1 MANKLA
7 QYSVSGANQDIT
19 KSKHSKEF
27 YFDGQHIRIIATD
40 GQSTGSVTN
49 EKGTVLKV
57 SFPNISIDTV
67 SSTISY
73 GSSLLEFDNNELTNE
88 VNSDLVSS
96 TISDYT
102 IIGNSVTRDSLILF
116 TTTPAGDVIW
126 KVNNILEDG
135 GDYELE
141 LLYIRNL
148 GFSVDFPIQTIF
160 NFENENIQKVYWV
173 DGNQQ
178 LRFINITF
186 SNIKGNGNLIDV
198 NKSNLNFVG
207 NVEFSQPEITDYI
220 GGGTH
225 TAGMI
230 QYSYN
235 MYNLNGSQTKISPLS
250 DLVPLDKGDGA
261 GGGEINEIIGT
272 TPKLEIANLDRRY
285 THIKV
290 YAIKYTSLGQIPTI
304 SLINE
309 SEIDSNNFVYFD
321 TGSVIEDLSL
331 SEFLFLGSDPFIP
344 RHIESKDNRLLLS
357 DIKSKNFLLPD
368 ELDLRAY
375 SFPENSTTTQVIDEV
390 TGVIQVIDEVT
401 GVIQS
406 IAQGNKLPVNNNY
419 DLPLKNSSINPNYK
433 INNFQYDSSNNGG
446 SGKFINY
453 ELKEVPNNDTKTQ
466 KYFKK
471 DEVYRIGIKF
481 YNKLGQTSL
490 PKWIADF
497 KCFTNNL
504 DNKHSELKVRFTP
517 EFFLWLNTYEFES
530 KDDIP
535 VGFKI
540 LRASRNENDKTII
553 CQGILNSMMYQVK
566 GDESD
571 FSKWSDNNKRLEF
584 QDKTVKMPGYL
595 TRTFRTFP
603 NSNENGGSSSTE
615 EKLGKTKH
623 LFWIG
628 GLNDNDLNRTSSEI
642 GHENDSSSTF
652 LHTAMMQM
660 YSPEILFNKS
670 LTFANDLQLVPIG
683 LVNNTKNGIWAR
695 EIFTNSNT
703 IKNKGKSESGLNP
716 YLINPN
722 DYIEDEGFRATFN
735 TGGGLDTGI
744 PHAYIASTGAEDTF
758 NARQWYRE
766 YNTFFENNNVN
777 AKYDIYGSPEISEK
791 GDDDRLYNDDGR
803 FAYKNNLRGFLVGGG
818 QRGKI
823 LDIKSNNCKTATI
836 VLNDNNLTETQNR
849 IKLEDIFQNLPVTAV
864 DTSTKEN
871 SLIVS
876 EIRRKDSYTYFGKI
890 YNGNSFEEK
899 KRTVYLEIGDYVKLN
914 GPSTNVVINN
924 PGDTFVQ
931 NFKFLK
937 LNRTAEDSATIDDTI
952 LSEIVSFPVETQI
965 NLKNRNDLSLND
977 WTNKFLPQQDEYT
990 QYNQVYS
997 QGSNLIRSNDVDF
1010 TFRKIDEFDTRI
1022 QSSKLKIPNESI
1034 DSWTDILANEVMD
1047 LDGKYGP
1054 INALLTYRDKVYA
1067 FQDEAIALIAV
1078 NPRVQ
1083 VQGDDGIGIE
1093 LGKGNVLYD
1102 YQYITNSSGA
1112 VNKWGIVKGKKGIYY
1127 YDLLNKGVGR
1137 IPDASSMLLSDLKGF
1152 HSWFNNNYDYNKLR
1166 TDNPLLGEGV
1176 VLGTDIYNNDV
1187 YITLLQGNKSFTRVF
1202 NEGVDYFIDQK
1213 TYKPSMYINKGNKLF
1228 MNSNNNIYENNI
1240 GKYNKFLG
1248 KHEEST
1254 ITLMVNPNA
1263 NQDTVFNNIFYNSEV
1278 YLDDIDQPDKTIT
1291 HIQAYNEYQDSG
1303 KISLEIG
1310 RDKNLRRKF
1319 REWKANIPRNGR
1331 NRIRNPWIFLKLTFN
1346 NTNDYKLILHDI
1358 IVSYTV

>member
-1 MANKLA
+1 L
-7 QYSVSGANQDIT
+7 
-19 KSKHSKEF
+19 
-27 YFDGQHIRIIATD
+27 
-40 GQSTGSVTN
+40 
-49 EKGTVLKV
+49 
-57 SFPNISIDTV
+57 
-67 SSTISY
+67 
-73 GSSLLEFDNNELTNE
+73 
-88 VNSDLVSS
+88 
-96 TISDYT
+96 
-102 IIGNSVTRDSLILF
+102 
-116 TTTPAGDVIW
+116 
-126 KVNNILEDG
+126 
-135 GDYELE
+135 
-141 LLYIRNL
+141 
-148 GFSVDFPIQTIF
+148 
-160 NFENENIQKVYWV
+160 
-173 DGNQQ
+173 
-178 LRFINITF
+178 
-186 SNIKGNGNLIDV
+186 V
-198 NKSNLNFVG
+198 NKS
-207 NVEFSQPEITDYI
+207 
-220 GGGTH
+220 
-225 TAGMI
+225 
-230 QYSYN
+230 
-235 MYNLNGSQTKISPLS
+235 
-250 DLVPLDKGDGA
+250 
-261 GGGEINEIIGT
+261 
-272 TPKLEIANLDRRY
+272 
-285 THIKV
+285 
-290 YAIKYTSLGQIPTI
+290 
-304 SLINE
+304 
-309 SEIDSNNFVYFD
+309 
-321 TGSVIEDLSL
+321 
-331 SEFLFLGSDPFIP
+331 
-344 RHIESKDNRLLLS
+344 
-357 DIKSKNFLLPD
+357 
-368 ELDLRAY
+368 
-375 SFPENSTTTQVIDEV
+375 
-390 TGVIQVIDEVT
+390 
-401 GVIQS
+401 
-406 IAQGNKLPVNNNY
+406 
-419 DLPLKNSSINPNYK
+419 
-433 INNFQYDSSNNGG
+433 
-446 SGKFINY
+446 
-453 ELKEVPNNDTKTQ
+453 
-466 KYFKK
+466 
-471 DEVYRIGIKF
+471 
-481 YNKLGQTSL
+481 
-490 PKWIADF
+490 KW
-497 KCFTNNL
+497 
-504 DNKHSELKVRFTP
+504 
-517 EFFLWLNTYEFES
+517 FE
-530 KDDIP
+530 
-535 VGFKI
+535 G
-540 LRASRNENDKTII
+540 
-553 CQGILNSMMYQVK
+553 
-566 GDESD
+566 
-571 FSKWSDNNKRLEF
+571 
-584 QDKTVKMPGYL
+584 
-595 TRTFRTFP
+595 
-603 NSNENGGSSSTE
+603 
-615 EKLGKTKH
+615 
-623 LFWIG
+623 
-628 GLNDNDLNRTSSEI
+628 
-642 GHENDSSSTF
+642 
-652 LHTAMMQM
+652 
-660 YSPEILFNKS
+660 
-670 LTFANDLQLVPIG
+670 
-683 LVNNTKNGIWAR
+683 
-695 EIFTNSNT
+695 
-703 IKNKGKSESGLNP
+703 
-716 YLINPN
+716 
-722 DYIEDEGFRATFN
+722 EGFRATFN
-735 TGGGLDTGI
+735 TGGLDTGV

-777 AKYDIYGSPEISEK
+777 AKYDIYGSPEISEE

-803 FAYKNNLRGFLVGGG
+803 FAYKNNLRGFLVGGS

-1078 NPRVQ
+1078 NPRIQ

-1112 VNKWGIVKGKKGIYY
+1112 VNKWGVVKGKRGIYY

-1358 IVSYTV
+1358 IVSYTM

>member
-1 MANKLA
+1 
-7 QYSVSGANQDIT
+7 
-19 KSKHSKEF
+19 
-27 YFDGQHIRIIATD
+27 
-40 GQSTGSVTN
+40 
-49 EKGTVLKV
+49 
-57 SFPNISIDTV
+57 
-67 SSTISY
+67 
-73 GSSLLEFDNNELTNE
+73 
-88 VNSDLVSS
+88 
-96 TISDYT
+96 
-102 IIGNSVTRDSLILF
+102 
-116 TTTPAGDVIW
+116 
-126 KVNNILEDG
+126 
-135 GDYELE
+135 
-141 LLYIRNL
+141 
-148 GFSVDFPIQTIF
+148 
-160 NFENENIQKVYWV
+160 
-173 DGNQQ
+173 
-178 LRFINITF
+178 
-186 SNIKGNGNLIDV
+186 
-198 NKSNLNFVG
+198 
-207 NVEFSQPEITDYI
+207 
-220 GGGTH
+220 
-225 TAGMI
+225 
-230 QYSYN
+230 
-235 MYNLNGSQTKISPLS
+235 
-250 DLVPLDKGDGA
+250 
-261 GGGEINEIIGT
+261 
-272 TPKLEIANLDRRY
+272 
-285 THIKV
+285 
-290 YAIKYTSLGQIPTI
+290 
-304 SLINE
+304 
-309 SEIDSNNFVYFD
+309 
-321 TGSVIEDLSL
+321 
-331 SEFLFLGSDPFIP
+331 
-344 RHIESKDNRLLLS
+344 
-357 DIKSKNFLLPD
+357 
-368 ELDLRAY
+368 
-375 SFPENSTTTQVIDEV
+375 
-390 TGVIQVIDEVT
+390 
-401 GVIQS
+401 
-406 IAQGNKLPVNNNY
+406 
-419 DLPLKNSSINPNYK
+419 
-433 INNFQYDSSNNGG
+433 
-446 SGKFINY
+446 
-453 ELKEVPNNDTKTQ
+453 
-466 KYFKK
+466 
-471 DEVYRIGIKF
+471 
-481 YNKLGQTSL
+481 
-490 PKWIADF
+490 
-497 KCFTNNL
+497 
-504 DNKHSELKVRFTP
+504 
-517 EFFLWLNTYEFES
+517 
-530 KDDIP
+530 
-535 VGFKI
+535 
-540 LRASRNENDKTII
+540 
-553 CQGILNSMMYQVK
+553 
-566 GDESD
+566 
-571 FSKWSDNNKRLEF
+571 
-584 QDKTVKMPGYL
+584 
-595 TRTFRTFP
+595 
-603 NSNENGGSSSTE
+603 
-615 EKLGKTKH
+615 
-623 LFWIG
+623 
-628 GLNDNDLNRTSSEI
+628 
-642 GHENDSSSTF
+642 
-652 LHTAMMQM
+652 MMQM

-683 LVNNTKNGIWAR
+683 LVTNTKNGIWAR

-703 IKNKGKSESGLNP
+703 IKHRGKSESGLNP
-716 YLINPN
+716 WLISPSNF
-722 DYIEDEGFRATFN
+722 EGEGFRDTFN
-735 TGGGLDTGI
+735 TGVLDTGV
-744 PHAYIASTGAEDTF
+744 PHAYISSTGAEDTF

-777 AKYDIYGSPEISEK
+777 AKYDIYGSPEISEE

-899 KRTVYLEIGDYVKLN
+899 KRTVYLEIGDYAKLN
-914 GPSTNVVINN
+914 GPGTSVTINN

-931 NFKFLK
+931 KFQFLK
-937 LNRTAEDSATIDDTI
+937 LNRTSEDSATIDDTI

-1112 VNKWGIVKGKKGIYY
+1112 VNKWGVVKGKRGIYY

-1152 HSWFNNNYDYNKLR
+1152 HSWFNNNYDYNKLK
-1166 TDNPLLGEGV
+1166 TDNPLVGEGV

>member
-1 MANKLA
+1 
-7 QYSVSGANQDIT
+7 
-19 KSKHSKEF
+19 
-27 YFDGQHIRIIATD
+27 
-40 GQSTGSVTN
+40 
-49 EKGTVLKV
+49 
-57 SFPNISIDTV
+57 
-67 SSTISY
+67 
-73 GSSLLEFDNNELTNE
+73 
-88 VNSDLVSS
+88 
-96 TISDYT
+96 
-102 IIGNSVTRDSLILF
+102 
-116 TTTPAGDVIW
+116 
-126 KVNNILEDG
+126 
-135 GDYELE
+135 
-141 LLYIRNL
+141 
-148 GFSVDFPIQTIF
+148 
-160 NFENENIQKVYWV
+160 
-173 DGNQQ
+173 
-178 LRFINITF
+178 
-186 SNIKGNGNLIDV
+186 
-198 NKSNLNFVG
+198 
-207 NVEFSQPEITDYI
+207 
-220 GGGTH
+220 
-225 TAGMI
+225 
-230 QYSYN
+230 
-235 MYNLNGSQTKISPLS
+235 
-250 DLVPLDKGDGA
+250 
-261 GGGEINEIIGT
+261 
-272 TPKLEIANLDRRY
+272 
-285 THIKV
+285 
-290 YAIKYTSLGQIPTI
+290 
-304 SLINE
+304 
-309 SEIDSNNFVYFD
+309 
-321 TGSVIEDLSL
+321 
-331 SEFLFLGSDPFIP
+331 
-344 RHIESKDNRLLLS
+344 
-357 DIKSKNFLLPD
+357 
-368 ELDLRAY
+368 
-375 SFPENSTTTQVIDEV
+375 
-390 TGVIQVIDEVT
+390 
-401 GVIQS
+401 
-406 IAQGNKLPVNNNY
+406 
-419 DLPLKNSSINPNYK
+419 
-433 INNFQYDSSNNGG
+433 
-446 SGKFINY
+446 
-453 ELKEVPNNDTKTQ
+453 
-466 KYFKK
+466 
-471 DEVYRIGIKF
+471 
-481 YNKLGQTSL
+481 
-490 PKWIADF
+490 
-497 KCFTNNL
+497 
-504 DNKHSELKVRFTP
+504 
-517 EFFLWLNTYEFES
+517 
-530 KDDIP
+530 
-535 VGFKI
+535 
-540 LRASRNENDKTII
+540 
-553 CQGILNSMMYQVK
+553 
-566 GDESD
+566 
-571 FSKWSDNNKRLEF
+571 
-584 QDKTVKMPGYL
+584 
-595 TRTFRTFP
+595 
-603 NSNENGGSSSTE
+603 
-615 EKLGKTKH
+615 
-623 LFWIG
+623 
-628 GLNDNDLNRTSSEI
+628 
-642 GHENDSSSTF
+642 
-652 LHTAMMQM
+652 M

-670 LTFANDLQLVPIG
+670 LTFANDLQLVPVG
-683 LVNNTKNGIWAR
+683 LVTNTKNGIWAR

-703 IKNKGKSESGLNP
+703 IKHRGKSESGLNP
-716 YLINPN
+716 WLINPSN
-722 DYIEDEGFRATFN
+722 FEGEGFRDTFN
-735 TGGGLDTGI
+735 TGGLDTGV

-777 AKYDIYGSPEISEK
+777 AKYDIYGSPEISEE

-899 KRTVYLEIGDYVKLN
+899 KRTVYLEIGDYAKLN
-914 GPSTNVVINN
+914 GPGTSVTINN

-931 NFKFLK
+931 KFQFLK
-937 LNRTAEDSATIDDTI
+937 LNRTSEDSATIDDTI

-1112 VNKWGIVKGKKGIYY
+1112 VNKWGVVKGKRGIYY

-1187 YITLLQGNKSFTRVF
+1187 YITLLQGNKSFTRLF

-1358 IVSYTV
+1358 IVSYTM